1 MRASRRLSAGAELS
15 TTACRRLSARA
26 SDPLVAQN
34 CSRYPLIIDPKLQGI
49 RWIREREAPNNLIVC
64 QLTQKN
70 YLERVQH
77 AMPEVCKNAA
87 EAIRA
92 THDLATRAIHYR
104 KGEPRAGW

>member
-1 MRASRRLSAGAELS
+1 MRACRRLSAGAELS

-34 CSRYPLIIDPKLQGI
+34 CSRYPLIIDPQLQGI

-77 AMPEVCKNAA
+77 AMTEGCERAPDSKPPLTP
-87 EAIRA
+87 RA
-92 THDLATRAIHYR
+92 TRTCTLVAENRVD
-104 KGEPRAGW
+104 